1 MNKKRTKFDCWYAVE
16 NTRIV
21 RPPQR
26 HLETFGNTIINY
38 RLVSELMDGVG
49 KVRIREGRMQA
60 LRPQIILPSNYDNLT
75 LEGFGPEAQRYLQWL
90 KENED
95 HIRILRYGYTLKQE
109 AFSEQVVTDSVEAV
123 VERICNDE
131 SVKADPFSAVVQ
143 GVDDPWDVCL
153 VKLFWT
159 VIRQSAEAN
168 IRELNDR
175 RMFDL
180 QDGVPVELR
189 NEIEIAFEAAG
200 KDRSLVKPLGRMLQ
214 EKGVFEAYQDRF
226 FSLLN
231 GK

>member
-26 HLETFGNTIINY
+26 HLETIGNTIINY

-131 SVKADPFSAVVQ
+131 SVKSDPFSAVVQ

-180 QDGVPVELR
+180 KDGVPVELR